1 MVNKKEGL
9 MRIHQYLRGEYLRY
23 LSWVEEHEAVK
34 QSKLT
39 KDPNAFVGAHDQLI
53 DAWNKKAEELKK
65 MMDFCNSLIDEEM
78 SKEDDGEETDLC
90 S

>member
-1 MVNKKEGL
+1 VNKKEGL
-9 MRIHQYLRGEYLRY
+9 MRIHQYLREERLRY
-23 LSWVEEHEAVK
+23 LSWVEEQEAIK

-39 KDPNAFVGAHDQLI
+39 KDPNAFVGTYDLTI
-53 DAWNKKAEELKK
+53 DAWNKKAEELRE
-65 MMDFCNSLIDEEM
+65 MMDFCSSLIDEEM